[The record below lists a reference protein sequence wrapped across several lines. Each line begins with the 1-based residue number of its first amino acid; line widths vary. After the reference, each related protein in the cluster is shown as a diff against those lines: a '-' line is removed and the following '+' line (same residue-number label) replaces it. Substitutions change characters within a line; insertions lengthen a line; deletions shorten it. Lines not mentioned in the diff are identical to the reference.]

1 MGGRV
6 LVPEWNLGHVEV
18 LAGGRRLL
26 LGSIPLEIVLRFHQ
40 KMQLMEVE
48 FVVFGRA
55 VLDGPFFDRALG
67 GEDVGF
73 TVGIEHMFWLPFHIH
88 EKRCR
93 LDFIEKYRALY
104 GDGRRSKARETR
116 LPGIQCRK
124 RRDVAVVDV
133 LVIARTDQLDRRQG
147 PLRVVV
153 AKWTGFDTERD
164 ELSESQRS
172 WRRRRNE
179 LHARSRR
186 QREVSHRNHV
196 AGLGPVL
203 GVDRDAVY

>member
-1 MGGRV
+1 MSRYWPV
-6 LVPEWNLGHVEV
+6 S
-18 LAGGRRLL
+18 RRLL
-26 LGSIPLEIVLRFHQ
+26 GPIPLEIVLRFHQ

-73 TVGIEHMFWLPFHIH
+73 TVGIEHMFWLSFIH

-93 LDFIEKYRALY
+93 LDFIEKHRALY
-104 GDGRRSKARETR
+104 GDGRRSKACETR

-147 PLRVVV
+147 SLRVVV
-153 AKWTGFDTERD
+153 AKWTGVDTERD
-164 ELSESQRS
+164 ELASRTESWGAAAMNSTR
-172 WRRRRNE
+172 
-179 LHARSRR
+179 A
-186 QREVSHRNHV
+186 
-196 AGLGPVL
+196 AGGSVK
-203 GVDRDAVY
+203 